1 MMRTTSKAFKE
12 QVQEYII
19 NGLSDDNQTELKSKL
34 EDVVSDFH
42 SWYSPYEQKRTPNRQ
57 EAFKEFLNCL
67 PSSIHT
73 EYTHYRINQTLKSWF
88 ENNGETYKDK
98 PTDKELDLHHH
109 LVYRELNTL
118 LKQNNLTL
126 F

>member
-12 QVQEYII
+12 QVQEYIL
-19 NGLSDDNQTELKSKL
+19 NGLS
-34 EDVVSDFH
+34 EDYGTDTQAQLQGVINDFH
-42 SWYSPYEQKRTPNRQ
+42 SFYSPYEQKRTPNHQ
-57 EAFKEFLNCL
+57 EAFKEFLNGL
-67 PSSIHT
+67 PSSLHT
-73 EYTHYRINQTLKSWF
+73 EYTHYGINQTLKSWF